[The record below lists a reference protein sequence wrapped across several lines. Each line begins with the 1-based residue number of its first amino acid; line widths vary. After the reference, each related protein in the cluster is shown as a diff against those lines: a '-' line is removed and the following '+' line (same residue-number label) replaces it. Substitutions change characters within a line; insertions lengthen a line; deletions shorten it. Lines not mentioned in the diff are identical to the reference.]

1 MEKEAPRT
9 VRRLTPALCVLA
21 GLSLLLMLCLL
32 SISSARSTLPQAGLN
47 FGQVEPLAQGWQ
59 LLGDNGRW
67 SDLASLPRQLETQ
80 QGEAVLRVALP
91 HSVPSGTILSLHNQY
106 QAVEILGPAGQRL
119 FEYGLTGAPPFGS
132 LLANRLCMA
141 QLPALRAGQFVT
153 VRLVSPYGGRI
164 ALSSLALGSNGAL
177 LMAQLSAGRGT
188 LLVTAALVLLSLCM
202 FTAFFTDWLRGRG
215 RRSGGLLCHAG
226 LLCLLSA
233 VWLFTDSSLS
243 QLFFHDPVAICL
255 LSFFSFMLLPV
266 FFLGC
271 IHALCSSHT
280 RLVRLL
286 QAALLANLLVQGLL
300 QAAGVLDLPQMLPAT
315 HALLAVSV
323 FAGLYVLVSRLRRT
337 HSPALRWLAA
347 IYGLLAVAGLAAL
360 VEFYLRPYTDNSRL
374 FRVGLYL
381 GLGLLAVLGLRQLLR
396 LMRDSRQARTW
407 HRLALV
413 DPLTGLGSRAALEEA
428 LNRPFQGPGLAFMM
442 DLNNLKLVNDTL
454 GHAAGDEL
462 LRAAAACIRQA
473 FEPVGQCFRF
483 GGDEFAVLLNG
494 CQADPQQFNQKLAD
508 ALQAHN
514 AAQALAVSLARGWS
528 EYRLLPGG
536 GADQRLALRRADQAM
551 YADKQRCR
559 VRTAALRCEAQGQP
573 SPQ

>member
-1 MEKEAPRT
+1 M
-9 VRRLTPALCVLA
+9 
-21 GLSLLLMLCLL
+21 
-32 SISSARSTLPQAGLN
+32 
-47 FGQVEPLAQGWQ
+47 
-59 LLGDNGRW
+59 
-67 SDLASLPRQLETQ
+67 
-80 QGEAVLRVALP
+80 
-91 HSVPSGTILSLHNQY
+91 
-106 QAVEILGPAGQRL
+106 
-119 FEYGLTGAPPFGS
+119 
-132 LLANRLCMA
+132 
-141 QLPALRAGQFVT
+141 
-153 VRLVSPYGGRI
+153 
-164 ALSSLALGSNGAL
+164 
-177 LMAQLSAGRGT
+177 
-188 LLVTAALVLLSLCM
+188 
-202 FTAFFTDWLRGRG
+202 
-215 RRSGGLLCHAG
+215 
-226 LLCLLSA
+226 
-233 VWLFTDSSLS
+233 
-243 QLFFHDPVAICL
+243 
-255 LSFFSFMLLPV
+255 
-266 FFLGC
+266 
-271 IHALCSSHT
+271 
-280 RLVRLL
+280 
-286 QAALLANLLVQGLL
+286 
-300 QAAGVLDLPQMLPAT
+300 LDLPQMLPAT

-473 FEPVGQCFRF
+473 FEPAGQCFRF